1 MLTNT
6 EHVQSSASAS
16 AFMLAMV
23 NYPEVQEK
31 AYTEIM
37 KVVGDDRL
45 PLVSDRDALPYVY
58 ATYKETLRWHT
69 VVPQGDIH
77 RPRHIRSF

>member
-1 MLTNT
+1 MNAK
-6 EHVQSSASAS
+6 HVQSSASAS

-31 AYTEIM
+31 AYIEIM

-58 ATYKETLRWHT
+58 AIYKETLRWHT

-77 RPRHIRSF
+77 RPRHFCSF